1 MLRNLFIKNI
11 VLINDLKIDFTNGL
25 TVLTGE
31 TGSGKSILLEGLGL
45 ALGSRA
51 NFELIGNLS
60 DKSIVTAIFNMENNN
75 FIFESLNNLGI
86 EVENDLILKR
96 IISKDGK
103 SRAFINDF
111 QVGVNTLRK
120 IGFSLVEIQGQF
132 ENHELL
138 DSKTHLFLLDS
149 YGKYQTLNERVK
161 NSFLKM
167 KNRENDLINFQKKIV
182 ERDKNHEE
190 LTENLKIINK
200 INPKQDEEKE
210 LLQKREIIAN
220 SAKLI
225 KTLDEVHENLDGPIS
240 SARKLIINSL
250 SGLEKLDNSPKF
262 IKPIINSLNISYNE
276 LDEAINLIINLSS
289 SIDSTSKDL
298 DLIDDRLFELR
309 SIARRL
315 GILPNEL
322 YKSLSKIKK
331 ELLDLEDFDNLIEQK
346 KYNFE
351 KARKEYFQLA
361 QELSL
366 KRKIASKDLDNSI
379 KKELIPLKL
388 DQAKF
393 KTQVNRLSEDNW
405 SQEGLD
411 DVKFEVVTNPEQ
423 EFMPI
428 NKIASGGELARF
440 LLAIK
445 VVMSNNFNYKLLIF
459 DEVDSGVG
467 GQTANAVGKRLKQL
481 GEKNQTIVITH
492 SPQVAALGKNHYII
506 NKHKINGRIE
516 TNCHKISNENK
527 IEEIARMLS
536 GENITDQAREAAKTL
551 LQKDHE

>member
-60 DKSIVTAIFNMENNN
+60 DKSIVTAIFTMENNN

-190 LTENLKIINK
+190 LIESLKIINK

-210 LLQKREIIAN
+210 LLQKRENIAI

-225 KTLDEVHENLDGPIS
+225 KTLDEVQENLDGPIS

-322 YKSLSKIKK
+322 YKNLNKIKK

-346 KYNFE
+346 KYNFD

-366 KRKIASKDLDNSI
+366 KRKNASKDLDNSI

-445 VVMSNNFNYKLLIF
+445 VVMSNNINYKLLIF

>member
-60 DKSIVTAIFNMENNN
+60 DKSIVTAIFTMENNN

-190 LTENLKIINK
+190 LIESLKIINK

-210 LLQKREIIAN
+210 LLQKRENIAI

-225 KTLDEVHENLDGPIS
+225 KTLDEVQENLDGPIS

-289 SIDSTSKDL
+289 SIDTTSKDL

-322 YKSLSKIKK
+322 YKNLNKIKK

-346 KYNFE
+346 KYNFD

-366 KRKIASKDLDNSI
+366 KRKNTSKDLDNSI

-445 VVMSNNFNYKLLIF
+445 VVMSNNINYKLLIF

-551 LQKDHE
+551 LKKDHE

>member
-182 ERDKNHEE
+182 ERDNNHEE
-190 LTENLKIINK
+190 LTENFKIINK

>member
-60 DKSIVTAIFNMENNN
+60 DKSIVTAIFTMENNN

-190 LTENLKIINK
+190 LIESLKIINK

-210 LLQKREIIAN
+210 LLQKRENIAI

-322 YKSLSKIKK
+322 YKNLNKIKK

-346 KYNFE
+346 KYNFD

-366 KRKIASKDLDNSI
+366 KRKNASKDLDNSI

-445 VVMSNNFNYKLLIF
+445 VVMSNNINYKLLIF